1 MKKTLALLLS
11 AFLLVPAAGCAA
23 SPAPAETLSAVTD
36 GPSPATDG
44 PSPETEA
51 PPVTSEETKMP
62 EKTYPRK
69 ILFIGNSYTYVN
81 DLPAAVAAIAKAEGR
96 PLQVASV
103 TQGGQTLK
111 FFNDPEKE
119 KGKEA
124 LAAIASGDYDV
135 VVLQEQSLRPAISTG
150 LFLEAAASFCE
161 QIRAAGAE
169 PVFYATWGRKEGA
182 AALAQYKLT
191 NETMTA
197 KLNAAYCKAGEVNG
211 AHVACVGLA
220 FYEIY
225 TGHPEIELYNEDGSH
240 PSKAG
245 TFLAAL
251 TLYRVIF
258 GETPQKSVAVAA
270 QNGVSRAA
278 YELFLTAAEN
288 AAEKDPLR

>member
-11 AFLLVPAAGCAA
+11 ALLLVPAAGCAA

-96 PLQVASV
+96 PLEVASV

-124 LAAIASGDYDV
+124 LAAIASGGYDV

-150 LFLEAAASFCE
+150 LFLEAAASLCKK
-161 QIRAAGAE
+161 IRAAGAE

-182 AALAQYKLT
+182 AALEQYHLT
-191 NETMTA
+191 NKTMTE
-197 KLNAAYCKAGEVNG
+197 KLLAAYRRAGEING
-211 AHVACVGLA
+211 AAVSPVGAA

-225 TGHPEIELYNEDGSH
+225 TGHPGIELYQSDGSH
-240 PSKAG
+240 PSQAG

-251 TLYRVIF
+251 TLYITIF
-258 GETPQKSVAVAA
+258 GEAPQSAA
-270 QNGVSRAA
+270 SAARARGVSSAACEILLDAAVRAA
-278 YELFLTAAEN
+278 SDQT
-288 AAEKDPLR
+288 